1 MSTFAI
7 SPLPHILSSSAV
19 VWGMRTYA
27 VYDKDQ
33 TIGLV
38 LGVMAIATVCAD
50 IVCVLT
56 YQSDNEADGVVRFM
70 FLDSN
75 A

>member
-1 MSTFAI
+1 
-7 SPLPHILSSSAV
+7 
-19 VWGMRTYA
+19 MRTYA

-38 LGVMAIATVCAD
+38 LGVMAIATLCAD

-56 YQSDNEADGVVRFM
+56 YQSDNEADGVIRSM